1 MFKIDLFN
9 YKFTAILLL
18 LLSYTLVAFEVN
30 ILNNL
35 YFIII
40 ALFAILQNYYDYKYK
55 KIISGLIALGS
66 FYIQFVLNDYTL
78 SKEYFI
84 NLILILIFLKYSEL
98 ENKENYFFFNYTVIF
113 FAISTLLYGQD
124 LISSINSFLIL
135 IISIIQLYSL
145 NQQKI
150 LRLNLKYILRYL
162 VFGLSILPIITI
174 IYLIFP
180 RAEINLKL
188 FETKQNNLGIPNKI
202 SLGSFENISNSDD
215 DVFIFTPEVKNKIE
229 KYYFRVKVF
238 NLIDKEKNWVSTD
251 DQVLLSKYAKNIK
264 INQTNIDNNKIYG
277 RLILNPHE
285 KKWIP
290 KLSNLNF
297 NNSSINFNLF
307 DNLSSSNKKIIKKS
321 ALNLYEQKTVYL
333 YDEKLINFYTSLPEN
348 LSQKMSTWSRE
359 QLKNSKNE
367 IDYLSKILDQFAN
380 KEYFYSLSP
389 QKIGN
394 DYEKFFF
401 ETKTGYCEYYAGTF
415 AILSRLAGIPSRL
428 VSGYYGGNYNS
439 VGDFYTFKQQDAHS
453 WVEVYLN
460 GKWILFDPT
469 LVIPNQNVINSN
481 NFNLIN
487 DASTTSSFE
496 ENEVL
501 NKKNIKIY
509 FNYINYIW
517 TNNFINYD
525 DQSRKKFVENKLKN
539 KNLINYGYV
548 FILSLIFVVLFIKIL
563 KITFTRKIY
572 FNLFFKK
579 INRIKNLQ
587 NLNLTHQELFAYF
600 NEEEKKKWGEI
611 LKIFEKNKFSEI
623 KKNKFRDF
631 IRINLQI
638 FRI

>member
-98 ENKENYFFFNYTVIF
+98 ENKENYFFFNYTIIF

-124 LISSINSFLIL
+124 LISSINSLLIL

-145 NQQKI
+145 NQQKV
-150 LRLNLKYILRYL
+150 LRLNLKYLLRYL
-162 VFGLSILPIITI
+162 AFGLSILPIITI

-202 SLGSFENISNSDD
+202 SLGSFENISNSDE

-321 ALNLYEQKTVYL
+321 ALNLYKQETVYL

-367 IDYLSKILDQFAN
+367 IDYLNKILDQFAN

-469 LVIPNQNVINSN
+469 LVIPNQNIINSN

-487 DASTTSSFE
+487 DTSTTSSFE

-525 DQSRKKFVENKLKN
+525 DQSRKEFVENKLKN

-548 FILSLIFVVLFIKIL
+548 FILSLVIVVIFIKML
-563 KITFTRKIY
+563 KIIFTRKIY

-623 KKNKFRDF
+623 KKNKFYDF
-631 IRINLQI
+631 VRVNLQI

>member
-9 YKFTAILLL
+9 YRFTAILLL

-35 YFIII
+35 YFFII
-40 ALFAILQNYYDYKYK
+40 ALFAIIQNYFDYKYK
-55 KIISGLIALGS
+55 KLISGIIALGS

-98 ENKENYFFFNYTVIF
+98 EEKENYFFFNYTIIF
-113 FAISTLLYGQD
+113 FSISTLLYGQD
-124 LISSINSFLIL
+124 LISSINSLLIL

-145 NQQKI
+145 NQQRV
-150 LRLNLKYILRYL
+150 LRLNLKYLIRYL
-162 VFGLSILPIITI
+162 TFGLSILPIITI
-174 IYLIFP
+174 IYFIFP

-202 SLGSFENISNSDD
+202 SLGSFENISNSDE
-215 DVFIFTPEVKNKIE
+215 DVFIFTPEVKNKID

-238 NLIDKEKNWVSTD
+238 NLIDKDKNWVSTD
-251 DQVLLSKYAKNIK
+251 DQVLFSKYAKNIK
-264 INQTNIDNNKIYG
+264 INQTNIDNSKIYG

-290 KLSNLNF
+290 KLSNQNF

-321 ALNLYEQKTVYL
+321 ALNLYKQETVYL

-348 LSQKMSTWSRE
+348 FSQKMSKWSKE
-359 QLKNSKNE
+359 QLKNSNNE
-367 IDYLSKILDQFAN
+367 IDYLGKILDQFAN
-380 KEYFYSLSP
+380 QEYFYSLSP

-394 DYEKFFF
+394 NYEKFFF
-401 ETKTGYCEYYAGTF
+401 ETKIGYCEYYAGTF
-415 AILSRLAGIPSRL
+415 AILSRLAGIPTRL

-469 LVIPNQNVINSN
+469 LVIPNQNIINSN

-487 DASTTSSFE
+487 NVSTTSSIE

-501 NKKNIKIY
+501 NRKNIKIY

-525 DQSRKKFVENKLKN
+525 DQSRKEFIENKLKN
-539 KNLINYGYV
+539 KNLINYSYV
-548 FILSLIFVVLFIKIL
+548 FIVSLILAIILINFL
-563 KITFTRKIY
+563 KIILTRKIY

-579 INRIKNLQ
+579 ISRIKNLQ
-587 NLNLTHQELFAYF
+587 NLNLTHQELFSYF

-623 KKNKFRDF
+623 KKNKFKDF